1 MTHSKAS
8 LSKSYCVLPFIQ
20 QFVDTDKR
28 ILPCCIADR
37 RRLGPEYKGTESFNS
52 DYLKRIRYQM
62 LTGGKPP
69 ACKPCW
75 DKEIIRVSRSTC
87 LLLNRI
93 LFLDCI
99 KIQRYIFLVDIFSD
113 VF

>member
-37 RRLGPEYKGTESFNS
+37 SRLGPEYKGTESFNS
-52 DYLKRIRYQM
+52 DYLKRIRYKM
-62 LTGGKPP
+62 LTGGKTP
-69 ACKPCW
+69 
-75 DKEIIRVSRSTC
+75 DRSHVKKTT
-87 LLLNRI
+87 LSGSSPSLAGTAPS
-93 LFLDCI
+93 I
-99 KIQRYIFLVDIFSD
+99 KSLG
-113 VF
+113 